1 MHLTL
6 HLTDSCNLACKY
18 CYVNQSVHNM
28 SLAVAK
34 AAVDM
39 AAKQPGHTGI
49 IFFGGEPLLRRQLIY
64 DTVAYGNSLNL
75 QGKFHYKITTNGT
88 LLDREFLNFSRE
100 NEIFIAL
107 SHDGVAQD
115 VNRVT
120 HDDCGTFEA
129 VTQAATAL
137 LKVRPYAPV
146 MMTVAPN
153 TVGFYAQG
161 VQYLYE
167 LGFRYLICSLDYAGN
182 WSEHDL
188 RTLKQQYEIL
198 SDWYE
203 TLTLREE
210 KFYFSPF
217 EVKIS
222 SHIRGK
228 NHCAERCELGKKQI
242 SVAPDG
248 RLYPCVQFVG
258 REEYCIGDVFSGI
271 DREKQQQLYLLNE
284 KEKAPCQDC
293 AIQNR
298 CNHHCAC
305 LNMQST
311 GDLRAVSPVLCANER
326 MLLPIADR
334 LAERLYKKRSGPFIQ
349 KQYNDMYP
357 VISYIEDHI

>member
-6 HLTDSCNLACKY
+6 HLTDTCNLACKY

-28 SLAVAK
+28 SLEVAK
-34 AAVDM
+34 AAIDM
-39 AAKQPGHTGI
+39 ASKQPGHTGI
-49 IFFGGEPLLRRQLIY
+49 IFFGGEPLLRRQIIY
-64 DTVAYGNSLNL
+64 DTVHYADSMTPPN
-75 QGKFHYKITTNGT
+75 KFHFKITTNGM
-88 LLDREFLNFSRE
+88 LLDREFLSFSQE
-100 NEIFIAL
+100 HEIFIAL

-120 HDDCGTFEA
+120 HDDCGTFDR
-129 VTQAATAL
+129 VNNAAKEL
-137 LKVRPYAPV
+137 LNIRPYAPA
-146 MMTVAPN
+146 MMTIAPN
-153 TVGFYAQG
+153 TAKFYAQG

-182 WSEHDL
+182 WTEQDL
-188 RTLKQQYEIL
+188 QILKQQYEIL
-198 SDWYE
+198 SHWYE

-248 RLYPCVQFVG
+248 KLYPCVQFVG

-271 DREKQQQLYLLNE
+271 DSEKQRKLYLLNE
-284 KEKAPCQDC
+284 KEKIPCRDC
-293 AIQNR
+293 AIKNR
-298 CNHHCAC
+298 CNRHCAC

-311 GDLRAVSPVLCANER
+311 GNLRTVSPVLCANER
-326 MLLPIADR
+326 MLLPLVDR
-334 LAERLYKKRSGPFIQ
+334 LAERLFKNRSGAFIQ

-357 VISYIEDHI
+357 VISYIDDHI